1 MQEKSFKSI
10 QKYINR
16 ARNAIDLIKAKNNMD
31 SVHYNKSQRERNYWV
46 SFDEPQTEEDF
57 YIIEALSKYYTDIVF
72 MVPDGFSSF
81 PPLHAI
87 SKNRKKVFPASSAH
101 LASISDFHI
110 YLNDDILL
118 GYLMLNNKSTFTVHP
133 CKIEKKPSIVFSEYA
148 KSITCKELQMVFGVD
163 ERVFKRE
170 GFELL
175 KIFFGSCLSKK
186 ELMDFYCSDMV
197 GIEYFLFYFHMIKKN
212 KKFRARYNEIKKRNY
227 LYLKERSKLM
237 EKHTVISLDKFL
249 EVIQ

>member
-1 MQEKSFKSI
+1 MQEVFFKSI
-10 QKYINR
+10 QRYISNV
-16 ARNAIDLIKAKNNMD
+16 RNAIYLIKEKN
-31 SVHYNKSQRERNYWV
+31 SARSLHYDKDQRKRSYWV
-46 SFDEPQTEEDF
+46 SFDEPQTEEEL
-57 YIIEALSKYYTDIVF
+57 YIIEALNKRYTDIVF
-72 MVPDGFSSF
+72 IIPDRFSSF
-81 PPLHAI
+81 LLLSSI
-87 SKNRKKVFPASSAH
+87 SEKCKKVFPTSSTH

-118 GYLMLNNKSTFTVHP
+118 EHLILNNKSTFTVHP
-133 CKIEKKPSIVFSEYA
+133 FKIEKKPSIVFSEYA
-148 KSITCKELQMVFGVD
+148 KSITSKELQMVFGVD

-175 KIFFGSCLSKK
+175 KIFLGSCLSEK

-212 KKFRARYNEIKKRNY
+212 KNFRARYNEIKKKHY

-237 EKHTVISLDKFL
+237 EKHAITFLDKFL